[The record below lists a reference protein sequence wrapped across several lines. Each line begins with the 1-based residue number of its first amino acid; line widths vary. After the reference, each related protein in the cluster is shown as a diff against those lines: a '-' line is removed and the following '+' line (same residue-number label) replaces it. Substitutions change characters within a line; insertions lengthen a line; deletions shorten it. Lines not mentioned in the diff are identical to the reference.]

1 MSSLVV
7 IKSISNGLKV
17 FLDKNADF
25 DSICRELSTKI
36 SESRGFFKGAK
47 IAVSFE
53 ERTISFEEEKRL
65 IDAMEEAGDMT
76 VLYSIGKDSESGE
89 SVARVVNRSFNEDS
103 EGNCFGRLY
112 TGSLK
117 KGERLE
123 SEAGII
129 IMGDIE
135 PGATLLSKGSIVVLG
150 GIYGSAIVESSDEEH
165 KYFIAASD
173 ISAERIRIGKFH
185 YYSKEKAKWL
195 IKPKMQPKICYCK
208 EGTVTVEPI
217 SSDSLRR
224 LCETVCDED

>member
-25 DSICRELSTKI
+25 ESICRELSEKI
-36 SESRGFFKGAK
+36 SQSKGFFKGAK

-53 ERTISFEEEKRL
+53 ERTISFEEEKQL
-65 IDAMEEAGDMT
+65 IDIMEDSGDMT

-123 SEAGII
+123 SEAGIVV
-129 IMGDIE
+129 MGDIE

-150 GIYGSAIVESSDEEH
+150 GIYGSAIVEASDDES

-173 ISAERIRIGKFH
+173 ISAERIRIGKYH
-185 YYSKEKAKWL
+185 YYTKEKAKWL
-195 IKPKMQPKICYCK
+195 IKPKMQPKICYCRD
-208 EGTVTVEPI
+208 GIVTVEPV

-224 LCETVCDED
+224 LSETVCDED

>member
-25 DSICRELSTKI
+25 DSLCKELSSKI
-36 SESRGFFKGAK
+36 SESKGFFKGAK
-47 IAVSFE
+47 IAVSFD
-53 ERTISFEEEKRL
+53 ERTLSFEEEKIL
-65 IDAMEEAGDMT
+65 IDTMEDAGDMK

-103 EGNCFGRLY
+103 EGNCFGKLY

-123 SEAGII
+123 SESGIV

-185 YYSKEKAKWL
+185 YYPKEKAKWL
-195 IKPKMQPKICYCK
+195 IKPKMQPKICFCK
-208 EGTVTVEPI
+208 EGSVIVEPV
-217 SSDSLRR
+217 STESLRR
-224 LCETVCDED
+224 LCETVCSEN